1 MESWEFRQR
10 QSLPYEAKLIHAE
23 KTAQEFYNR
32 VENCHISVGGL
43 DSITLLLF
51 LQAVGINVPAISVL
65 EDKSIQ
71 SIHKKL
77 GVQRLSPCKSK
88 VEVIQEFGFPVISKQ
103 IAGKIEF
110 LQNLSEDNQT
120 VRHAIITGDTGK
132 QGGYRKGTRMK
143 LPDKWLRLISGCFLS
158 RQTNYGDSE
167 KDV

>member
-51 LQAVGINVPAISVL
+51 LQAVGINVPAISVSVL

-110 LQNLSEDNQT
+110 LQNPSEDNQT

-143 LPDKWLRLISGCFLS
+143 LPDK
-158 RQTNYGDSE
+158 
-167 KDV
+167 

>member
-23 KTAQEFYNR
+23 KVANEFYNR

-51 LQAVGINVPAISVL
+51 LRAVGINVPAISVSAL

-77 GVQRLSPCKSK
+77 GSSDL
-88 VEVIQEFGFPVISKQ
+88 IPV
-103 IAGKIEF
+103 
-110 LQNLSEDNQT
+110 NQ
-120 VRHAIITGDTGK
+120 K
-132 QGGYRKGTRMK
+132 
-143 LPDKWLRLISGCFLS
+143 
-158 RQTNYGDSE
+158 
-167 KDV
+167 